1 MKTHGDAG
9 WESFPSYLDIVV
21 PRVLEFMKARNLII
35 TFFIG
40 GQDAALEKNSEALGE
55 IAAAGHEIGNQSFHH
70 EPWLH
75 LHSEQKIE
83 KELILA
89 EDHIER
95 VTGQHPHAGEK
106 GDVFQ
111 IISTEKVQGVK

>member
-1 MKTHGDAG
+1 MGIFPVVSRYRRTPCPRIYEGAKFDHHFFYRRAG
-9 WESFPSYLDIVV
+9 CS
-21 PRVLEFMKARNLII
+21 
-35 TFFIG
+35 
-40 GQDAALEKNSEALGE
+40 LEKNSEALGE